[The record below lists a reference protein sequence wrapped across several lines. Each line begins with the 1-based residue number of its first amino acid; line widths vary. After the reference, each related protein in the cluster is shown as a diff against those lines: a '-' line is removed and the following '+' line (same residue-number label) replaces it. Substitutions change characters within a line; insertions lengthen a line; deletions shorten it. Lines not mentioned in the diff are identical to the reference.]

1 LVAPCAP
8 KGLRVNAFEALLALG
23 TWGKTHPQL
32 MIGGIGAV
40 PILMA
45 GVKLVTGRGRGRDD
59 THGSARFATPR
70 EMRRAGLY
78 AAHGVM
84 CGKITTGV
92 RTRFL
97 CDDSDTHILLL
108 GPTRSKKGRAHI
120 LPTLRQTWR
129 HSVLVLDPKDGEN
142 YDRSADYRA
151 AYGDVYA
158 FSPYRSS
165 LTCLN
170 VADAVRWGTPHE
182 FQDCLL
188 IGRSLTAP
196 DKMARESDTGRHFR
210 DMASFLLTG
219 ALLHVHYR
227 TGFCSLA
234 AVYHFLSQQSDTL
247 ADALNAMSTAAHTVQ
262 GVHQAIATITRAI
275 GNASGRSESSG
286 IWSTAIRPLVLY
298 NDPYV
303 ARSTDSSTVT
313 FDALQYGP
321 RPVSLYLLAPSPRSL
336 KTLHPVYRV
345 ILDVALER
353 LTDHKPDTYTH
364 RLLIVADE
372 LADYGYCEALDKG
385 PADMAGYGQKAFFI
399 VQDLDQFFE
408 TYGEKNSIWGNTH
421 LKLFHT
427 PANDLTAKRLS
438 ENMTGRGTVVNPVH
452 QHEGGI
458 AGRRSVSVQHVA
470 RALLTPDEFM
480 ELDPTQVLGR
490 MSGIKPFLITKV
502 DYEHDFKE

>member
-1 LVAPCAP
+1 
-8 KGLRVNAFEALLALG
+8 VNPFEAILALG
-23 TWGKTHPQL
+23 QWGKAHPQL
-32 MIGGIGAV
+32 VIGGICGV
-40 PILMA
+40 PVLMA
-45 GVKLVTGRGRGRDD
+45 GIKLVTGRGQGRDD

-70 EMRRAGLY
+70 ELRKAGLY

-84 CGKITTGV
+84 CGKIRTGV
-92 RTRFL
+92 HTRFL

-108 GPTRSKKGRAHI
+108 GPTRSRKGRSHI
-120 LPTLRQTWR
+120 IPTLRHTWR
-129 HSVLVLDPKDGEN
+129 QSTLVLDPKDGEN
-142 YDRSADYRA
+142 YDRTADWRA
-151 AYGDVYA
+151 YDSDVYA
-158 FSPYRSS
+158 FAPYRTS

-170 VADAVRWGTPHE
+170 VCDAVRWGTPHE
-182 FQDCLL
+182 FQDALL

-196 DKMARESDTGRHFR
+196 DKMSRESDTGTHFR
-210 DMASFLLTG
+210 DMASFLLGG
-219 ALLHVHYR
+219 AMMHVRYS

-234 AVYHFLSQQSDTL
+234 ATWHFLSQQSDTL
-247 ADALNAMSTAAHTVQ
+247 ADALKAMGSTAHTVI
-262 GVHQAIATITRAI
+262 GVHQAIATLTRAI
-275 GNASGRSESSG
+275 SNASGKSESSG

-303 ARSTDSSTVT
+303 ARATDTSTVA

-336 KTLHPVYRV
+336 KTLHPIYRV

-353 LTDHKPDTYTH
+353 LTDHKPDTYDH

-438 ENMTGRGTVVNPVH
+438 ENMTGRGTVDNPVH

-458 AGRRSVSVQHVA
+458 TGRRSVSVQHVA

-480 ELDPTQVLGR
+480 ELDPAKVLGR

-502 DYEHDFKE
+502 DCDDDFKE